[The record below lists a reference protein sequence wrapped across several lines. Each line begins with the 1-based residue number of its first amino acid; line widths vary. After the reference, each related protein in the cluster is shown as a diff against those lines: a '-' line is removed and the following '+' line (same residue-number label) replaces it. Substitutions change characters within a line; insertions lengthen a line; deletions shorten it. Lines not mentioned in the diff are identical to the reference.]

1 MCLPHTDLFCIA
13 GGNTMKIKK
22 EIPVKVAVVQMEP
35 VVGETERNLAN
46 CLAKVTEAAD
56 NGAQLIVLPELCVSG
71 YVFANR
77 EEAFALSEPI
87 PGGPSCQ
94 AFETLAQERQI
105 YLYAG
110 LNENCGDRLYNT
122 AVLFGP
128 EGIVG
133 KYRKLQIWDDEYLWF
148 EPGDL
153 GLPVFHTPIGRI
165 GMLVCNDCWYQ
176 ELYRILAMQG
186 ADIIIAGVD
195 GPARPHAPFDMNTFV
210 VFHAMAAANCSN
222 VYVAVAVRTGI
233 ERNEEFAGRSVI
245 VDNTGAI
252 IAGPAGKTGEE
263 ILYADCDFARVRQH
277 QGNLYNSV
285 VTDRRVD
292 VYDRLL
298 GYDPS
303 KYPQQ

>member
-1 MCLPHTDLFCIA
+1 ME
-13 GGNTMKIKK
+13 KITSRKNPM
-22 EIPVKVAVVQMEP
+22 ITHLRALASDA
-35 VVGETERNLAN
+35 ETRRKCGAFVCDGLK
-46 CLAKVTEAAD
+46 LHGEAAD

-94 AFETLAQERQI
+94 AFEDLARERKI

-153 GLPVFHTPIGRI
+153 GLPVFHMPIGRI

-285 VTDRRVD
+285 VTDRHVD

>member
-1 MCLPHTDLFCIA
+1 MCPPHTDLFCIA
-13 GGNTMKIKK
+13 RGNIMKIKK

>member
-35 VVGETERNLAN
+35 VVGETEKNLAN
-46 CLAKVTEAAD
+46 CLAKVAEAAD

-87 PGGPSCQ
+87 PGGPSYQ
-94 AFETLAQERQI
+94 AFETLARERKI

-222 VYVAVAVRTGI
+222 VYVAVAVRTGV

>member
-13 GGNTMKIKK
+13 RGNIMKIKK

-35 VVGETERNLAN
+35 VVGETEKNLAN
-46 CLAKVTEAAD
+46 CLAKAAEAAD

-94 AFETLAQERQI
+94 AFETLARERKI

-128 EGIVG
+128 DGIVG

-245 VDNTGAI
+245 VDNAGAI

-263 ILYADCDFARVRQH
+263 ILYADCDFARVRRH

>member
-1 MCLPHTDLFCIA
+1 
-13 GGNTMKIKK
+13 MKIKK

-35 VVGETERNLAN
+35 VVGETEKNLAN

-87 PGGPSCQ
+87 PGGRSCQ
-94 AFETLAQERQI
+94 AFEDLARERKI

-222 VYVAVAVRTGI
+222 VYVAIAVRTGI

>member
-1 MCLPHTDLFCIA
+1 
-13 GGNTMKIKK
+13 MKIKK
-22 EIPVKVAVVQMEP
+22 EIPVKAAVVQMEP
-35 VVGETERNLAN
+35 IVGETEKNLAK
-46 CLAKVTEAAD
+46 CLAYANEAAD

-77 EEAFALSEPI
+77 EEAFALSEPV
-87 PGGPSCQ
+87 PEGPASQ
-94 AFETLAQERQI
+94 AFLKLAMERKV

-122 AVLFGP
+122 AMLFGP
-128 EGIVG
+128 DGVVG

-252 IAGPAGKTGEE
+252 IAGPASKTEEE

-285 VTDRRVD
+285 VTDRRTD

-298 GYDPS
+298 GYDPA
-303 KYPQQ
+303 KYGQE

>member
-13 GGNTMKIKK
+13 RGNIMKIKK

-56 NGAQLIVLPELCVSG
+56 NGAQLCVSG

-263 ILYADCDFARVRQH
+263 ILYAGCDFARVRQH

>member
-1 MCLPHTDLFCIA
+1 
-13 GGNTMKIKK
+13 MKIKK

-35 VVGETERNLAN
+35 VVGETEKNLAN

-94 AFETLAQERQI
+94 AFETLARERKI

-128 EGIVG
+128 DGIVG

-245 VDNTGAI
+245 VDNAGAI

-263 ILYADCDFARVRQH
+263 ILYADCDFARVRRH

>member
-13 GGNTMKIKK
+13 RGNIMKIKK

-35 VVGETERNLAN
+35 VVGETEKNLAN

-94 AFETLAQERQI
+94 AFETLARERKI

-128 EGIVG
+128 DGIVG

-245 VDNTGAI
+245 VDNAGAI

-263 ILYADCDFARVRQH
+263 ILYADCDFARVRRH

>member
-13 GGNTMKIKK
+13 RGNIMKIKK

-94 AFETLAQERQI
+94 AFETLARERKI

-128 EGIVG
+128 DGIVG

-245 VDNTGAI
+245 VDNAGAI

-263 ILYADCDFARVRQH
+263 ILYADCDFARVRRH